1 MTSRVSLTS
10 FSLAL
15 ACGLA
20 LAAPASAFETTG
32 NATADHFLTTIEA
45 GGATVTSIGTV
56 SDVGGVISIDAITA
70 DVAADGKVSKLEIGE
85 ARLEGAEVLES
96 KRLTVAD
103 FRLNDISVTAE
114 DGGVT
119 VDSLHTVG
127 TVFPSPEEVGKA
139 GKDNA
144 VAPLYKSAELLGI
157 MLKAEGRG
165 AVPIERVA
173 ATVDAL
179 DGDTPT
185 AGSFQIEGIR
195 LSKADLDEE
204 GQKMLTDLG
213 YEDMTLSVEGTGK
226 WLPDEGILNLE
237 KLAIAG
243 KEVGNLAFAA
253 RINGVTREVVA
264 RLEQAQ
270 GDPEKALGLLQGL
283 GVEHLAIDLENSSIV
298 ERVLDRQA
306 QEVGTDRATFVEQ
319 ITGALPLMLSVIGNP
334 EFQNKVAGALTT
346 FLKDP
351 KSLRA
356 VATPANPV
364 PIAQLIGTAMIAPQ
378 TLPDVLAVEIRAN
391 SE

>member
-10 FSLAL
+10 LSLAL

-32 NATADHFLTTIEA
+32 NATVDHFLTTLEA
-45 GGATVTSIGTV
+45 GGATVTSVGSV
-56 SDVGGVISIDAITA
+56 SDAGGVIAIEAIAA
-70 DVAADGKVSKLEIGE
+70 DVAADGKVSKLDIGE
-85 ARLEGAEVLES
+85 ARLAGAEVLDS
-96 KRLTVAD
+96 KRLSVDD
-103 FRLNDISVTAE
+103 FTMNRISVTAD

-119 VDSLHTVG
+119 VDSLHTTG
-127 TVFPSPEEVGKA
+127 TLFPSPEEVGKA

-157 MLKAEGRG
+157 VLKAEGRG
-165 AVPIERVA
+165 AVPIDRVA

-185 AGSFQIEGIR
+185 AGSFQIEGIK

-213 YEDMTLSVEGTGK
+213 YEDITLSAEGTGK
-226 WLPDEGILNLE
+226 WLPDDGLLNLE
-237 KLAIAG
+237 KLTVSG
-243 KEVGNLAFAA
+243 KEVGNLSFAA

-270 GDPEKALGLLQGL
+270 GDPEKAMGLLQGL
-283 GVEHLAIDLENSSIV
+283 GIEHLAIDLQNSSIV

-306 QEVGTDRATFVEQ
+306 QEAGTDRATFVSQ

-334 EFQNKVAGALTT
+334 EFQNKAASALTT
-346 FLKDP
+346 FLREP

-356 VATPANPV
+356 VAAPANPV

-378 TLPDVLAVEIRAN
+378 TLPDVLAVDITAN
-391 SE
+391 AQ